1 MKILQILFFSA
12 ILAFFVGVGCDDSSK
27 RFDNRQDNSKLII
40 KNIDPCDLIDK
51 AEIDALY
58 GAPATIIQHDLEP
71 INPVGQKMCVYDIPN
86 EKALTMVVVSVH
98 ETDEITSGITAEQLF
113 QSQKDFLE
121 NVTEIKDM
129 GGGAFQTQ
137 MDFVGG
143 GSIYF
148 LTKNKQILISV
159 DVSLGKLDHFANQ
172 QAEQKFAKQIL
183 EKLQ

>member
-12 ILAFFVGVGCDDSSK
+12 ILAFFVGAGCNGTSEK
-27 RFDNRQDNSKLII
+27 PGGQDNSDSAVKS
-40 KNIDPCDLIDK
+40 IDPCGLIDK

-58 GAPATIIQHDLEP
+58 NVPADIIQHDLEP
-71 INPVGQKMCVYDIPN
+71 INPVGQKMCVYDIPSG
-86 EKALTMVVVSVH
+86 EALTMVVVSVH
-98 ETDEITSGITAEQLF
+98 ETDEISSGITAEQLF
-113 QSQKDFLE
+113 QSQKDVLE
-121 NVTEIKDM
+121 NVTEVKDM

-148 LTKNKQILISV
+148 LTNNKKTLISV
-159 DVSLGKLDHFANQ
+159 DVSLGKLDHSANQ